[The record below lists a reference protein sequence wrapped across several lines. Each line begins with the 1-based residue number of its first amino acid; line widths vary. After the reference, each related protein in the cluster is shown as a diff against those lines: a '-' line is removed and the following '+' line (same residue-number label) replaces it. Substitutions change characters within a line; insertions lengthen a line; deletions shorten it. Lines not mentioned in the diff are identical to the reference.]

1 MEGRTLGDRRVVERR
16 SDEAVRQELLRHVDY
31 IREDLKAGFNGIY
44 SRLDTLDARVVGLE
58 KRESGHHERMKA
70 LEEESDEPHQSKRR
84 TAVTLSLG
92 AGGAALLIKLLD
104 ALSKASGG

>member
-1 MEGRTLGDRRVVERR
+1 MGDRRVVERR

-44 SRLDTLDARVVGLE
+44 SRLDTLDARVVSLE

-70 LEEESDEPHQSKRR
+70 LEDERDEPHQSKRR

-92 AGGAALLIKLLD
+92 AGGAALLLKLFDLIG
-104 ALSKASGG
+104 KGGG